1 MLNLLWLIDPY
12 LHRFRRSNG
21 VSKTH
26 LFISVGSMGDSV
38 SCTRTHHHGIV
49 LGWLVMVDWLVIRF
63 GSAVG
68 KFSSASFFRFGRSII
83 SDRSLKL

>member
-12 LHRFRRSNG
+12 LHRFRRSNA

-38 SCTRTHHHGIV
+38 SCTHTHHHGIV
-49 LGWLVMVDWLVIRF
+49 LVDWLVIGSVPPLKIVIRF
-63 GSAVG
+63 
-68 KFSSASFFRFGRSII
+68 FFRFGR
-83 SDRSLKL
+83 